1 MNNEQ
6 NVICGCGGVVEP
18 ERVSLLSSRICSSC
32 AQQTQKNWQKPKG
45 VMIYGH
51 KTGAEIQV
59 LTPEQFANHR
69 KYNPYGRHTG
79 RGSGLHRV
87 TKTTS
92 CM

>member
-1 MNNEQ
+1 MNESI
-6 NVICGCGGVVEP
+6 ICGCGDAVEM
-18 ERVSLLSSRICSSC
+18 ERVALLNSRICANC

-45 VMIYGH
+45 VMLYGH

-59 LTPEQFANHR
+59 LNNEQFANFR
-69 KYNPYGRHTG
+69 KYNPYGRYTG
-79 RGSGLHRV
+79 RGSGLHRM

>member
-1 MNNEQ
+1 MNEQ
-6 NVICGCGGVVEP
+6 LVYCGCGKCVED
-18 ERVSLLSSRICSSC
+18 ERVTLLNSRICAAC
-32 AQQTQKNWQKPKG
+32 AQMTQKNWQKPKG

-59 LTPEQFANHR
+59 LTPEQFINHR

>member
-1 MNNEQ
+1 MNINQ
-6 NVICGCGGVVEP
+6 NIICGCGACVEH
-18 ERVSLLSSRICSSC
+18 ERVTLLNSRICSSC
-32 AQQTQKNWQKPKG
+32 AQHSQKNWTKPKG

-59 LTPEQFANHR
+59 LTLEQFANHR

>member
-1 MNNEQ
+1 MNES
-6 NVICGCGGVVEP
+6 VICGCGGAVEM
-18 ERVSLLSSRICSSC
+18 ERVALLNSRICASC

-45 VMIYGH
+45 VMLYGH

-59 LTPEQFANHR
+59 LSKEQFANYR

-79 RGSGLHRV
+79 RGSGLHRI
-87 TKTTS
+87 TRTTS

>member
-1 MNNEQ
+1 MNI
-6 NVICGCGGVVEP
+6 ICGCGSTVEQ
-18 ERVSLLSSRICSSC
+18 ERVELLNSRICSSC
-32 AQQTQKNWQKPKG
+32 ANQTQKNWQKPKG
-45 VMIYGH
+45 VMIWDG
-51 KTGAEIQV
+51 KTAPTIQI
-59 LTPEQFANHR
+59 LSANEFNNHR

>member
-6 NVICGCGGVVEP
+6 NVICGCGGAVEL
-18 ERVSLLSSRICSSC
+18 ERVSLLNSRICSSC

-45 VMIYGH
+45 VMVWEG
-51 KTGAEIQV
+51 KTAPTIQILSV
-59 LTPEQFANHR
+59 DQFSNHR
-69 KYNPYGRHTG
+69 KYNPFGRNTG

-87 TKTTS
+87 TRTTS

>member
-1 MNNEQ
+1 MNE
-6 NVICGCGGVVEP
+6 NVVVYCGCGKCVES
-18 ERVSLLSSRICSSC
+18 ERVTLLNSRICAAC
-32 AQQTQKNWQKPKG
+32 AQVTQKNWQKPKG
-45 VMIYGH
+45 VMIWEG
-51 KTGAEIQV
+51 KTAPTIQI
-59 LTPEQFANHR
+59 LSYEQFSNHS

>member
-6 NVICGCGGVVEP
+6 NVICGCGGAVEP
-18 ERVSLLSSRICSSC
+18 ERVSLLNSRICSSC

-45 VMIYGH
+45 VMVWEG
-51 KTGAEIQV
+51 KTAPTIQI
-59 LTPEQFANHR
+59 LSTEQFSNHR
-69 KYNPYGRHTG
+69 KYNPFGRHTG
-79 RGSGLHRV
+79 RGSGLHRM